1 MNFTTEDYRQFHKDT
16 QVKYMMDPFLAERD
30 KEKADKTMFVCSQ
43 MINSLAIL
51 FAPVLPYTS
60 ANIQSLYSNEITIG
74 DDALMVDIW
83 SSAAMPMLKP
93 GVQFRT
99 PEILFGRIEDEFVDA
114 EKDKLGEKNNKEE
127 EKAPAITFDDFMKIE
142 LKTAK
147 VIAAEPI
154 KKSNKLLKLKV
165 EVGRETRQI
174 IAGISQHYTAEEII
188 GKTVVVVAN
197 LAPAKLMGEL
207 SEGMLLA
214 VNSDD
219 GSLALVS
226 PEKPVSS
233 GQVVR

>member
-1 MNFTTEDYRQFHKDT
+1 MCHKLPVARAHFDRVEMAADQFYTIRIANCDERLSQFLRSQIQMVNGTPVVDDKFRFRDAITETMNVARAAN
-16 QVKYMMDPFLAERD
+16 KYFNDEEPWKSIKSD

-114 EKDKLGEKNNKEE
+114 EKDKLGET
-127 EKAPAITFDDFMKIE
+127 ILRFVRF
-142 LKTAK
+142 
-147 VIAAEPI
+147 
-154 KKSNKLLKLKV
+154 
-165 EVGRETRQI
+165 
-174 IAGISQHYTAEEII
+174 
-188 GKTVVVVAN
+188 
-197 LAPAKLMGEL
+197 
-207 SEGMLLA
+207 
-214 VNSDD
+214 
-219 GSLALVS
+219 VS
-226 PEKPVSS
+226 FLGFVYLC
-233 GQVVR
+233 QCCL